1 MKKID
6 LNKKQ
11 KEYYEKNKDKIREKQ
26 KQYYKLK
33 KYGYNKADKSIIDT
47 SIYDVEDTLL
57 IIV

>member
-26 KQYYKLK
+26 KEYYKLK
-33 KYGYNKADKSIIDT
+33 KYGYNKAVIDT
-47 SIYDVEDTLL
+47 IYDVEDTLL